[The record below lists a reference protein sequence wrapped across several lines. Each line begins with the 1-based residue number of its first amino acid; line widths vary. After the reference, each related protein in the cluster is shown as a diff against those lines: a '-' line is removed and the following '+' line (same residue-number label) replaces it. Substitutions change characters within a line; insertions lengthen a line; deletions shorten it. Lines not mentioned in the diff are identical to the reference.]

1 MPLLKRSIFYPPS
14 SIFVLRPVIDSRSA
28 LQRLWEDG
36 VRPYASSLVF
46 LPICV
51 YFAFTAGTYTFMDT
65 ADLIIHEAGH
75 FFFRVFGWGIGIA
88 GGTLMQIF
96 LPSLLVWN
104 FLVNNYRLGA
114 QIMLFWLGHN
124 LINISVYAA
133 DARSRV
139 LPLLGGDNVLHDWHT
154 MLSRLDLLAYDGLI
168 AGLFYTLGLVAFLGV
183 LVLPRLM
190 PE

>member
-1 MPLLKRSIFYPPS
+1 M
-14 SIFVLRPVIDSRSA
+14 RPYVDSRSGP
-28 LQRLWEDG
+28 RRVWEDI
-36 VRPYASSLVF
+36 VLPYRSSLVF
-46 LPICV
+46 LPICL
-51 YFAFTAGTYTFMDT
+51 YFALTAGTYTFMDA

-75 FFFRVFGWGIGIA
+75 FFFRIFGWAIGIA

-124 LINISVYAA
+124 LINVSVYAA
-133 DARSRV
+133 DARTQA

-154 MLSRLDLLAYDGLI
+154 MLSRMDLLAYDGLI
-168 AGLFYTLGLVAFLGV
+168 AGVFYTLGLVAFIGV
-183 LVLPRLM
+183 LALPRVM